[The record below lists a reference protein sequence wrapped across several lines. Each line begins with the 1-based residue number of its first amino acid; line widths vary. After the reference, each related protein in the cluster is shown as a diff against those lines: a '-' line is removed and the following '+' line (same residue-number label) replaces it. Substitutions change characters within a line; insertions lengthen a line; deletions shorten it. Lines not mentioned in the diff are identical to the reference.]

1 MKILKHKDT
10 QINFGSKGQFFLS
23 TEKCDMQDY
32 VFGYVN
38 TNIAF
43 DADYEA
49 GHEERFIMP
58 TKNLIIFK
66 DMETANG
73 KAKVRYNINT
83 HPVTLIEEV
92 TPVDGLNVITQKT
105 SVSNDGEEDAFISRL
120 SCANVTGIGLGG
132 SKWYENDQ
140 RFIVHICHNHWQG
153 EAQWRKYTLSELGLY
168 PASGHNWERCFF
180 RIQSVGSWSTSEY
193 YPLMIIEDTE
203 RGECWFFEREGA
215 ENWYM
220 EINAYEGFNGEFFNV
235 AIGGAD
241 ENCGWTYTL
250 KPGETYTTTTAVYGV
265 VKGGFE
271 EAVRELTAY
280 KRRTSLVHTDIEVAF
295 NDFMNC
301 YWAQPSADRLIPLID
316 RAAELGVQTFCIDD
330 GWSNTGEWDPLEDKF
345 GTYGLKGIIEYIRSK
360 GMRAGVWFEFE
371 TTTYNIARQLGD
383 DILLYRDKKL
393 IAKHRPKLDL
403 RNNKAR
409 EWLLGK
415 IDYVYK
421 MGVRYIKNDHNNDE
435 KWGTNY
441 DGESP
446 AEGLRRKEQAFYD
459 FVEEL
464 HVRYPD
470 LVIENCGAGAMRQDH
485 GTLKHFSL
493 QSTSDQEDY
502 RLYPSILVG
511 AMACLP
517 PEKAGIWGYP
527 YPLLYKNIG
536 TMSIPEEELLLF
548 KDGRET
554 VFNMVSAMCGYMYL
568 SGRLD
573 LADGFNT
580 QLIKEAIEIY
590 KGYKDTISCRY
601 PAFILPMKPMAD
613 KTYNSFGLIDADNK
627 DMILAVWALEQ
638 TEFTLDLSKYAFAK
652 AEKLY
657 PLSLSNAQINYSRG
671 LIDCRFNERYSA
683 ILIKL
688 S

>member
-1 MKILKHKDT
+1 
-10 QINFGSKGQFFLS
+10 
-23 TEKCDMQDY
+23 
-32 VFGYVN
+32 
-38 TNIAF
+38 
-43 DADYEA
+43 
-49 GHEERFIMP
+49 
-58 TKNLIIFK
+58 
-66 DMETANG
+66 
-73 KAKVRYNINT
+73 
-83 HPVTLIEEV
+83 
-92 TPVDGLNVITQKT
+92 
-105 SVSNDGEEDAFISRL
+105 
-120 SCANVTGIGLGG
+120 
-132 SKWYENDQ
+132 
-140 RFIVHICHNHWQG
+140 
-153 EAQWRKYTLSELGLY
+153 
-168 PASGHNWERCFF
+168 
-180 RIQSVGSWSTSEY
+180 
-193 YPLMIIEDTE
+193 
-203 RGECWFFEREGA
+203 
-215 ENWYM
+215 M
-220 EINAYEGFNGEFFNV
+220 EINAFEGFNGSFFNV
-235 AIGGAD
+235 VIGGAD
-241 ENCGWTYTL
+241 ENCGWTYRL
-250 KPGETYTTTTAVYGV
+250 KPGETYTTTNAFYGV

-280 KRRTSLVHTDIEVAF
+280 KRKTSIVDTHIEVAF

-316 RAAELGVQTFCIDD
+316 KAAELGVQTFCIDD
-330 GWSNTGEWDPLEDKF
+330 GWSKTGEWDPLEEKF
-345 GTYGLKGIIEYIRSK
+345 GEYGLKGIIAYIRSK

-371 TTTYNIARQLGD
+371 TTTYAVAEKLGED
-383 DILLYRDKKL
+383 VLLKRDGRL

-403 RNNKAR
+403 RNKKAR

-415 IDYVYK
+415 IDHMYDI
-421 MGVRYIKNDHNNDE
+421 GVRYIKNDHNNDE

-446 AEGLRRKEQAFYD
+446 AEGLRRKTQAVYD
-459 FVEEL
+459 FIEEL
-464 HVRYPD
+464 HARYPD

-485 GTLKHFSL
+485 GTLKRFSL

-536 TMSIPEEELLLF
+536 TMHIPEEELAQF

-573 LADGFNT
+573 LADDFNT

-590 KGYKDTISCRY
+590 KGYKDTISNRY

-613 KTYNSFGLIDADNK
+613 KTYNAFGLIDADKK
-627 DMILAVWALEQ
+627 DMILAVWALEEI
-638 TEFTLDLSKYAFAK
+638 EFTLDLSKYAFAK
-652 AEKLY
+652 AEILY
-657 PLSLSNAQINYSRG
+657 PLSLSNAQIHYAQG
-671 LIDCRFNERYSA
+671 LLDCKFNEKYSA